1 MNKKSWILV
10 AAAVVLGAVYIIHF
24 SNWFKPKVMTI
35 AHNGRFGSINFTL
48 DNPHRLTA
56 LRVVSVSELQSN
68 KYALPVWSLKSDS
81 NSVPIKLFSYG
92 DRIRGMKPEVAGTQP
107 EPLIAGTTY
116 RLIVEAG
123 SLKAQ
128 HDFTPANDP
137 RAPNRARFAN

>member
-10 AAAVVLGAVYIIHF
+10 TAAVVLGAVYIIYF

-35 AHNGRFGSINFTL
+35 AHNGRFGRINFTL
-48 DNPHRLTA
+48 DNPHKLTA
-56 LRVVSVSELQSN
+56 LKVVSVSEYQSN

-92 DRIRGMKPEVAGTQP
+92 DRIRGMKPEVADTQAQ
-107 EPLIAGTTY
+107 PLIAGTTY
-116 RLIVEAG
+116 RLIVESG
-123 SLKAQ
+123 SLKAE

-137 RAPNRARFAN
+137 RASNRARSAN